1 MATELESVIEPLNR
15 IASVWWQGLA
25 VMTLQNTL
33 FLMVI
38 FLALHLLR
46 AREAKLL
53 RLVALIG
60 LAKLCVP
67 PVVPFPTLGL
77 NAEPLQVLQ
86 LSTVVTVPVQAAVPT
101 MPSLSWQVWLMTG
114 WSVITVSMFAIAMIR
129 TALLRRRFRDATA
142 FDATAYLPPN
152 LSVEVA
158 QSAACQSP
166 LVFGF
171 FKPKIVLPFGFEAW
185 PDRAKRTVLSHEA
198 AHLLQHDTWVSLAA
212 LVATALNFFNPL
224 VWLLVRKLD
233 CYREMVCD
241 DDAVRLTAISPAE
254 YATHLVEIAEAVS
267 QPRPE
272 HFGALAFS
280 ESYRSLKERIL
291 YQLTTHKEDFKMKR
305 WIVVLLA
312 FALLPF
318 SLRFSENAP
327 LANITAS
334 LQNDTTQNINTNPSG
349 FTEIDKEFVF
359 PVPIDEVGTFSIDK
373 QPAFARRA
381 DIVFPSVLKQSDV
394 NGYITALVL
403 IDEEGKPVKTKVLER
418 LLSNDFK
425 SNAVSKAVEASVM
438 LSLMASTY
446 TPAEFKGKKLK
457 MTMFV
462 SFLFKEGQI
471 VRPTKLEQE
480 AATRKII
487 NQVVEDV
494 LRYQKMK

>member
-241 DDAVRLTAISPAE
+241 DEAVRLTAISPAE

-318 SLRFSENAP
+318 SIQCNEKKSEPDVA
-327 LANITAS
+327 AN
-334 LQNDTTQNINTNPSG
+334 LQSPATQNNLADPPN
-349 FTEIDKEFVF
+349 FVAVDKE
-359 PVPIDEVGTFSIDK
+359 
-373 QPAFARRA
+373 PAFAKRA
-381 DIVFPSVLKQSDV
+381 DLIFPDALKQAGLGGRV
-394 NGYITALVL
+394 VAYVL
-403 IDEEGKPVKTKVLER
+403 IDEQGKPEKVKILKS
-418 LLSNDFK
+418 LLLDEAKNDAALRAMET
-425 SNAVSKAVEASVM
+425 SAINC
-438 LSLMASTY
+438 LMTSTY
-446 TPAEFKGKKLK
+446 RPAELKGRKLRTW
-457 MTMFV
+457 MTVPFRF
-462 SFLFKEGQI
+462 SDEQIRTRPDGKSEG
-471 VRPTKLEQE
+471 
-480 AATRKII
+480 
-487 NQVVEDV
+487 
-494 LRYQKMK
+494 